1 MNTLCST
8 LALLKSNA
16 LFFYCTAEM
25 GGGERGKEAW
35 AVQWEEKIRLLNPEK
50 YQRWHLCG
58 GIFFRGEDYGIGY
71 FA

>member
-1 MNTLCST
+1 MQHIGKTTNQC
-8 LALLKSNA
+8 
-16 LFFYCTAEM
+16 FIFYCTAKM

-35 AVQWEEKIRLLNPEK
+35 AMRWEEKIWLLNPEK
-50 YQRWHLCG
+50 YQHWILSV